1 MSQQYFIRRG
11 SKVSG
16 PAKAELLE
24 QYAASGKLRPTDEVS
39 TSQEGP
45 WRAVQQVPLLARHL
59 PAPDPPEDPFADALA
74 AASTLSDAAPAMPQS
89 AAPRRKK
96 KRKPQRKKKARSRG
110 QKKTGQRPAWLVP
123 TAAGGGLLGLLALVG
138 YAFLGTGSGA
148 DSAGVAI
155 FASAFVMTFVLVFAV
170 ISTLMGGL
178 SLALALC
185 LLNASHSTFAD
196 FLTHFK
202 SGLAYYAILW
212 GVFAGALLLGILTG
226 ALFSPALGVLPFGV
240 GCLAVLVLEYKL
252 LMDWYDWEH
261 ATVVLVFI
269 VTNIIQGLIGSGIA
283 LVIGFL
289 AA

>member
-1 MSQQYFIRRG
+1 MG
-11 SKVSG
+11 
-16 PAKAELLE
+16 A
-24 QYAASGKLRPTDEVS
+24 
-39 TSQEGP
+39 
-45 WRAVQQVPLLARHL
+45 
-59 PAPDPPEDPFADALA
+59 
-74 AASTLSDAAPAMPQS
+74 
-89 AAPRRKK
+89 
-96 KRKPQRKKKARSRG
+96 
-110 QKKTGQRPAWLVP
+110 GQRPAWLVP
-123 TAAGGGLLGLLALVG
+123 TAAGGGLRGLLALVG

-212 GVFAGALLLGILTG
+212 GVFGGALLLGILIG
-226 ALFSPALGVLPFGV
+226 VLFSPELGGLLVGV
-240 GCLAVLVLEYKL
+240 GGLAVLILQYRL
-252 LMDWYDWEH
+252 LMDWYDWDE
-261 ATVVLVFI
+261 ATVRLVFF
-269 VTNIIQGLIGSGIA
+269 VMTVIQGLAGFAISG
-283 LVIGFL
+283 VIGFL